1 MVLLWVLQALILQQ
15 LLQVVLVVKEAL
27 VVLVI
32 LSLSTVVLEVL
43 EVQEELHIL
52 IQMEVTLL
60 NILKHQILIYP

>member
-1 MVLLWVLQALILQQ
+1 
-15 LLQVVLVVKEAL
+15 VVLVVKEAL